1 MTMLLHFTQLLIA
14 QHLTV
19 LSRDVSTDMK
29 TDICSV
35 VIPNCPFQQ
44 QKSRFFKAIIYEAQ
58 LTEVLAVDVQI
69 DDCWLYFNIQ
79 VCYEVTDIY
88 LCAETFYY
96 QQVSVIHILHCKF
109 VIWTLYPNRNQALIQ
124 SI

>member
-1 MTMLLHFTQLLIA
+1 MTMMLMTMLLHFTQLLIA

-69 DDCWLYFNIQ
+69 DDC
-79 VCYEVTDIY
+79 
-88 LCAETFYY
+88 
-96 QQVSVIHILHCKF
+96 
-109 VIWTLYPNRNQALIQ
+109 
-124 SI
+124 